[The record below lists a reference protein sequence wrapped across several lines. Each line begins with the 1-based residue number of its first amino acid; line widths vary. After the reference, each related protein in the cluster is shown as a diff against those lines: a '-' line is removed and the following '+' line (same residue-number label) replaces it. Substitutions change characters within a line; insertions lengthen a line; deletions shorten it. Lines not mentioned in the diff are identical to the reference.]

1 MIQSPVPHRGDHP
14 VGVGAGLT
22 KAVPTLNISRTVGL
36 AEDQLHDLEP
46 HLADGR
52 GGCGELSFVQIVHL
66 HRLAQDGHG
75 FGAGHPIEIL
85 IDDEAVVS
93 FQSGEVMTVG
103 VAMALRIGLGRI
115 QCIQHAIV
123 VEILDVVVLNVD
135 DLARIDATGEV
146 PVHAVVGGG
155 RLHARLHEIIPTAEQ
170 GQFLFQQGADLTGE
184 AELRRGHATVGGFA
198 SSDRDGRIGG
208 VRVSLIPH
216 QGVEIVQIA
225 GHEQQGIIGGAI
237 VDPGI
242 DAQIA
247 SPAEDRLVDLDQS
260 GAVDVVET
268 QCDGP
273 FPTAT
278 RLRQHADI
286 GVDRIVVQVG
296 HALLEGID
304 PGQHPLDPTL
314 GQLRLRPSRPL
325 TDLRIGRVGRAISHD
340 EVVVRQHA
348 HAGATQGVAR
358 HGRAVLQGQP
368 LRHGGV
374 HRRRSAVDRSG
385 DTPIVFI
392 LAESARQVGSML
404 QGEQFI
410 ERIG

>member
-1 MIQSPVPHRGDHP
+1 MIQPPVSHRGDHP
-14 VGVGAGLT
+14 VGIGPGLAKT
-22 KAVPTLNISRTVGL
+22 VPALDISRTVRL

-52 GGCGELSFVQIVHL
+52 GRRSELPFVQIVHL
-66 HRLAQDGHG
+66 DRLAQDGHG

-155 RLHARLHEIIPTAEQ
+155 RLHAGLHEIIPTSEQ
-170 GQFLFQQGADLTGE
+170 GQFLFQQGADLTRE

-198 SSDRDGRIGG
+198 SSDRDGRIRGIRIG
-208 VRVSLIPH
+208 LIPH

-225 GHEQQGIIGGAI
+225 GHEQQGVIGGAI

-242 DAQIA
+242 DAQV
-247 SPAEDRLVDLDQS
+247 SPPAEDRLVDLDQS
-260 GAVDVVET
+260 GAVDVVEI
-268 QCDGP
+268 QRDGP

-278 RLRQHADI
+278 RLRQHTDVGI
-286 GVDRIVVQVG
+286 DRIVVQVS
-296 HALLEGID
+296 HTLLEGID
-304 PGQHPLDPTL
+304 PGEHPLDPTL
-314 GQLRLRPSRPL
+314 GQLRLRPPRPL
-325 TDLRIGRVGRAISHD
+325 SDLRIGRIGRAIPHD
-340 EVVVRQHA
+340 EVVVRQYA
-348 HAGATQGVAR
+348 HAGTTQGVAR
-358 HGRAVLQGQP
+358 HRRPALQGQP

-385 DTPIVFI
+385 DTPIVFV

-404 QGEQFI
+404 QSEQFI